1 MTLFPRY
8 MYMSCDVTHRVM
20 HVPFGKLALSL
31 SASLMV
37 AMTASAAPDI
47 SFSGNSLQAVE
58 VTPERSTG
66 LDKIYVLYD
75 VEGVK
80 FSIPVS
86 NISTVKIYRY
96 SNLGGAYAEVIN
108 NVEKSGNI
116 ITVTE
121 AEGNMGYIV
130 EDGDMRY
137 YYWLTEYKPYRFN
150 ISSLAAAAEQQCE
163 YTVLD
168 VAATAEEIHYYTIN
182 GQQKVLDREIRLT
195 YDTQEWDGAAQAYV
209 TRAASKMYESL
220 GHQILV
226 SPPAYCS
233 TSFMISGDRFLEA
246 WNWGVSLESD
256 VVVPHAVAVHTEAEQ
271 IYDSG
276 DSPAESAKSRR
287 RAVQRGIAR
296 SDSDVSSGGDD
307 GAADPGDGES
317 KEDGSNQITNGDS
330 GLGGSAPADI
340 SFRAYATEGVIHH
353 EWQISTDA
361 EFENPDYRFN
371 QQDLDYTFIEEG
383 TFYVKYIGSN
393 ADGTCEA
400 EGDVYTVSI
409 GGSELL
415 CPNAFTPNGDGVNDK
430 WKVSYRSLLDFKCW
444 IFDRYGH
451 QMYYFD
457 NPDDGWDGMR
467 GDKPVKPGVYYY
479 VVQATGADGK
489 KYKKSGDIN
498 IIRHVDIKSGSGSE
512 GE

>member
-1 MTLFPRY
+1 MTLFPHY
-8 MYMSCDVTHRVM
+8 IYMSDVKMRRGM
-20 HVPFGKLALSL
+20 RLPFGKLAVSFG
-31 SASLMV
+31 ASLLV
-37 AMTASAAPDI
+37 AMTASAAPAI
-47 SFSGNSLQAVE
+47 TFTGNSLQAVE

-86 NISTVKIYRY
+86 NISTAKIYRY
-96 SNLGGAYAEVIN
+96 SNLGGAYAEEIN

-116 ITVTE
+116 LTVLE

-137 YYWLTEYKPYRFN
+137 YYWLTEYKPYRFSM
-150 ISSLAAAAEQQCE
+150 SSLTAAAEQQCE

-168 VAATAEEIHYYTIN
+168 VIAAAEPIHYYTIN
-182 GQQKVLDREIRLT
+182 GQQKVLDRELRLT
-195 YDTQEWDGAAQAYV
+195 YDTQEWDDATQGYV
-209 TRAASKMYESL
+209 TRTADKIYESL
-220 GHQILV
+220 GSQILV
-226 SPPAYCS
+226 TPPAYCS
-233 TSFMISGDRFLEA
+233 TSFTLSGDRFLES

-271 IYDSG
+271 IYDSD
-276 DSPAESAKSRR
+276 DSPAESARSRR
-287 RAVQRGIAR
+287 LSMRGRAVR
-296 SDSDVSSGGDD
+296 SDADASSDSNEGGN
-307 GAADPGDGES
+307 AEDGES
-317 KEDGSNQITNGDS
+317 KEEGSNQITGDDS
-330 GLGGSAPADI
+330 GLGGSAPAEI

-353 EWQISTDA
+353 EWQISTDP
-361 EFENPDYRFN
+361 EFENPEYRFN

-498 IIRHVDIKSGSGSE
+498 IIRHVDIKSGTESE
-512 GE
+512 VE